1 MTDVAPKPTSSDA
14 RLVIKRVAFG
24 AIGLLLGA
32 FFLYLALRNVTR
44 QELSDVLRRLDRGVL
59 AAGVAI
65 YIASIAPRCVRW
77 GLLLRATGSV
87 KWRHVAEALIAGFAA
102 NYLLPARIG
111 ELFRADY
118 AMRLFHMSRFTS
130 LGTIVVERVFDG
142 VILVCG
148 LWISLGALSWS
159 ASNALPLPSWAIAVG
174 LLGSTL
180 FGLAVLFALLS
191 RRVDLRRFGM
201 SDFFASRW
209 DKLMH
214 GISSVARGQT
224 GTVILCSLV
233 IWILEAIAL
242 GTIVRAFGT
251 VLSVPQ
257 TIALVGLGSLS
268 TLVPTAPGFLGTY
281 QFVFGQLFSL
291 FGHPESTG
299 VVVATAIQLFCFGS
313 VTLLGIFALLSRSGI
328 AVFRAMNLRADDLD
342 RR

>member
-1 MTDVAPKPTSSDA
+1 MSSRSSGRSSGGASACPGPCQNHERQNGPPRLPPARTISEQRSTLEICDRCDPVTDDAPKPTSSDA

-44 QELSDVLRRLDRGVL
+44 RELSDVPRRLDRGVL

-130 LGTIVVERVFDG
+130 LGTIFVERVFDG

-148 LWISLGALSWS
+148 LW
-159 ASNALPLPSWAIAVG
+159 
-174 LLGSTL
+174 
-180 FGLAVLFALLS
+180 
-191 RRVDLRRFGM
+191 
-201 SDFFASRW
+201 
-209 DKLMH
+209 
-214 GISSVARGQT
+214 
-224 GTVILCSLV
+224 
-233 IWILEAIAL
+233 
-242 GTIVRAFGT
+242 
-251 VLSVPQ
+251 
-257 TIALVGLGSLS
+257 
-268 TLVPTAPGFLGTY
+268 
-281 QFVFGQLFSL
+281 
-291 FGHPESTG
+291 
-299 VVVATAIQLFCFGS
+299 
-313 VTLLGIFALLSRSGI
+313 
-328 AVFRAMNLRADDLD
+328 
-342 RR
+342 